1 MSSSIL
7 TRGSSR
13 KSSILLGCSF
23 GGLFG
28 YSHAKAKYDP
38 PHLVWDLDNTI
49 LCSLTPLPSPNP
61 TTTTVTTTT
70 ASTSNIDKYLD
81 SFDQIDDDFPFDK
94 DGQTPNTRTYWRPGA
109 RTMLK
114 FCSYFAVQHIY
125 TTAQGTYT
133 DNILNALDPSIR
145 SLFQTIIH
153 RDVAPSSVKKGKDL
167 SLIVKAVL
175 LSDEVDQGKDMSNSM
190 DNTYVSSSLL
200 NRRMVLFDDRVKNFT
215 PQNGFNGIHVWPYQI
230 KVEED
235 KNQPIFDLSQ
245 YFLELLEVN
254 RMASISVLC
263 LLVPDVRSVVS
274 FFKSKDHDE
283 KFPRSRS

>member
-49 LCSLTPLPSPNP
+49 LCSVTPLPTTTS
-61 TTTTVTTTT
+61 TTTTTT
-70 ASTSNIDKYLD
+70 SSNINKYLD

-94 DGQTPNTRTYWRPGA
+94 DGQTPNNTRTYWRPGA

-215 PQNGFNGIHVWPYQI
+215 PQNGFNGIHVWPFQI

-235 KNQPIFDLSQ
+235 DSRNQPIFDLNQ
-245 YFLELLEVN
+245 YCLELLEVS

-274 FFKSKDHDE
+274 FFKSKAHDE
-283 KFPRSRS
+283 KFPHRSSR